1 MLVYKYMGAL
11 LALLSIVII
20 ALLVVRVGSKA
31 LMMTGLSWDTA
42 SFQAYSA
49 FFGVGFTTKE
59 AEMVVDHPIRRRI
72 IKQLILLGNI
82 GLTSA
87 FATLVVT
94 FVQTT
99 GVTQTLETAAWIIGG
114 LVILALLSKV
124 KILGV
129 AVDAVI
135 HTTLERA
142 GVSHVLDYDLLLRVQ
157 SGYCVT
163 EIDILENNVLAG
175 KMLSEARSSDKG
187 IIVLGITGK
196 DGVFHG
202 VPGPDDRVEEGD
214 VIIVYGDEESI
225 KKLNSEVDVVD

>member
-1 MLVYKYMGAL
+1 MTF
-11 LALLSIVII
+11 S
-20 ALLVVRVGSKA
+20 LLVVRVGAKA

-72 IKQLILLGNI
+72 IKHLILFGNV

-99 GVTQTLETAAWIIGG
+99 GVTQTLEAAGLIAAGLII
-114 LVILALLSKV
+114 LVILSRVEFLKSAIDYVIQLS
-124 KILGV
+124 
-129 AVDAVI
+129 
-135 HTTLERA
+135 LERA
-142 GVSHVLDYDLLLRVQ
+142 GVSHVLDYELLLRVQ
-157 SGYCVT
+157 SGYCVS
-163 EIDILENNVLAG
+163 EIDVLEDNPIAG
-175 KMLSEARSSDKG
+175 KALAETRPADKG
-187 IIVLGITGK
+187 IIVLGITGA

-202 VPGPDDRVEEGD
+202 VPGPLDRVEVGD
-214 VIIVYGDEESI
+214 VITVYGNEEAI
-225 KKLNSEVDVVD
+225 KKLICEAGECD

>member
-1 MLVYKYMGAL
+1 MGAL

-72 IKQLILLGNI
+72 IKQLILFGNI

-94 FVQTT
+94 FVQTS
-99 GVTQTLETAAWIIGG
+99 GATQTLETAAWIIGG
-114 LVILALLSKV
+114 LVVLALLSKV

-129 AVDAVI
+129 VVDAAI
-135 HTTLERA
+135 QSTLERA

-163 EIDILENNVLAG
+163 EIDILEDNFLAG
-175 KMLSEARSSDKG
+175 KKLSETRPSDMG
-187 IIVLGITGK
+187 VIVLGITGK

-202 VPGPDDRVEEGD
+202 VPGPSDRVEAGD
-214 VIIVYGDEESI
+214 VIIVYGDEEAI
-225 KKLNSEVDVVD
+225 KKLNSVGGD

>member
-1 MLVYKYMGAL
+1 MGAL
-11 LALLSIVII
+11 LALLLIVTFS
-20 ALLVVRVGSKA
+20 LLVVRVGSKA

-59 AEMVVDHPIRRRI
+59 AEMVVDHPVRRRI
-72 IKQLILLGNI
+72 IKQLILFGNV
-82 GLTSA
+82 GLTTA

-94 FVQTT
+94 FVQTS
-99 GVTQTLETAAWIIGG
+99 GVTQTLETAGLILGG
-114 LVILALLSKV
+114 LLGLVLLSKI

-135 HTTLERA
+135 QLTLERA

-157 SGYCVT
+157 SGYCVS
-163 EIDILENNVLAG
+163 EIDVLEDNPLAG
-175 KMLSEARSSDKG
+175 SSLAETRPADQG
-187 IIVLGITGK
+187 IIVLGITTN

-202 VPGPDDRVEEGD
+202 VPGPSDRVEVGD
-214 VIIVYGDEESI
+214 VITVYGKEGAI
-225 KKLNSEVDVVD
+225 QKLACEDANCD

>member
-1 MLVYKYMGAL
+1 MGAL
-11 LALLSIVII
+11 LALLTIVTF

-59 AEMVVDHPIRRRI
+59 AEMVVDHPVRRRI
-72 IKQLILLGNI
+72 IKQLILFGNI

-94 FVQTT
+94 FVQTS
-99 GVTQTLETAAWIIGG
+99 GVTQTLETAGLILGG
-114 LVILALLSKV
+114 LLGLVLLSKIKV
-124 KILGV
+124 LGV

-135 HTTLERA
+135 QLTLERA

-157 SGYCVT
+157 SGYCVS
-163 EIDILENNVLAG
+163 EIDVQQDSPLAG
-175 KMLSEARSSDKG
+175 ATLAKTRPADQG
-187 IIVLGITGK
+187 IIVLGITSK
-196 DGVFHG
+196 DGFFHG
-202 VPGPDDRVEEGD
+202 VPGPSDRVEVGD
-214 VIIVYGDEESI
+214 VITVYGKEGAI
-225 KKLNSEVDVVD
+225 RKLACEDADCD

>member
-1 MLVYKYMGAL
+1 MGAL
-11 LALLSIVII
+11 LALLTIVT
-20 ALLVVRVGSKA
+20 LSLVVVRVGATA

-72 IKQLILLGNI
+72 IKHLILLGNV

-94 FVQTT
+94 FVQTSGT
-99 GVTQTLETAAWIIGG
+99 TQTLKAVGWIIGG
-114 LVILALLSKV
+114 LAVLVLLANIKALKAVLDLLIRK
-124 KILGV
+124 
-129 AVDAVI
+129 
-135 HTTLERA
+135 TLERA
-142 GVSHVLDYDLLLRVQ
+142 GVSHALDYDLLLRVQ
-157 SGYCVT
+157 SGFCVS
-163 EIDILENNVLAG
+163 EIDILEDSPLAG
-175 KMLSEARSSDKG
+175 HTLAESRPADQG

-202 VPGPDDRVEEGD
+202 VPGPRDRVVVGD
-214 VIIVYGDEESI
+214 MITVYGHEEAI
-225 KKLNSEVDVVD
+225 KEVICGGGDCG

>member
-1 MLVYKYMGAL
+1 MLT
-11 LALLSIVII
+11 IVTF

-31 LMMTGLSWDTA
+31 LMMTGMSWDAA

-72 IKQLILLGNI
+72 IKQLILFGNI

-94 FVQTT
+94 FVQTS
-99 GVTQTLETAAWIIGG
+99 GVTQTLETAGLIVGG
-114 LVILALLSKV
+114 LIALALLSKV

-129 AVDAVI
+129 AVDKVI
-135 HTTLERA
+135 HLTLERA

-157 SGYCVT
+157 SGYCVS
-163 EIDILENNVLAG
+163 EIDIQENNSIAG
-175 KMLSEARSSDKG
+175 KLLSETRPADKG

-196 DGVFHG
+196 DGIFRG
-202 VPGPDDRVEEGD
+202 VPGPEDRVDAGD
-214 VIIVYGDEESI
+214 VITVYGNEEAI
-225 KKLNSEVDVVD
+225 KKLICEDGNCD